1 MGQHTGKCAGDF
13 CGCTAVTGGDATR
26 YAQALAKHRWAH
38 EQSIMT
44 TATQTIDALGVDALC
59 DRLCAGESQTAIAQS
74 LGVGVATL
82 SRWIAA
88 DPERSARVREAR
100 IAAARTFDEMAE
112 AELRAAIDPFS
123 LAKARE
129 LASHYRWK
137 ASKSNPREYG
147 DKLEIDQKT
156 TLTDLTEEQI
166 DARLARLIDA
176 SGKAGASGAA

>member
-1 MGQHTGKCAGDF
+1 MGAF
-13 CGCTAVTGGDATR
+13 
-26 YAQALAKHRWAH
+26 

>member
-1 MGQHTGKCAGDF
+1 MKKKEA
-13 CGCTAVTGGDATR
+13 A
-26 YAQALAKHRWAH
+26 
-38 EQSIMT
+38 
-44 TATQTIDALGVDALC
+44 QTIDKLGVDGLC
-59 DRLCAGESQTAIAQS
+59 DRICAGESQTAIAES
-74 LGVGVATL
+74 LEIGVATL

-100 IAAARTFDEMAE
+100 IAAARAFDEMAE
-112 AELRAAIDPFS
+112 AELRAAVDPFT
-123 LAKARE
+123 LARARE

-166 DARLARLIDA
+166 NARLARLINQ
-176 SGKAGASGAA
+176 SGEAGATGTS

>member
-1 MGQHTGKCAGDF
+1 
-13 CGCTAVTGGDATR
+13 
-26 YAQALAKHRWAH
+26 
-38 EQSIMT
+38 MT

-59 DRLCAGESQTAIAQS
+59 DRLCAGESQTSIAAS
-74 LGVGVATL
+74 LGVGIATL

-112 AELRAAIDPFS
+112 AELRAATDAFA

-166 DARLARLIDA
+166 NARLARLLINA
-176 SGKAGASGAA
+176 SGEAGVIGASGGKEAP